1 MPRYSQVFSL
11 KDLFNNPAL
20 KNKLPF
26 VNYKERE
33 LENGKISVRTG
44 LKTVNRQV
52 FDTATSAA
60 RPYYK
65 PIKTIRSGN
74 LMVIGGELVGDHDE
88 AVDAVY
94 NSLLAQTQLISFTA
108 NNANM
113 IRDAL
118 KETEK
123 NKRQYG
129 IDSKLYLR
137 AQSITE
143 IQGMTQKQLGGL
155 MQNIMENIVYG
166 DNFPRTQAKYS
177 VENFE
182 IGSPYNYEQRKL
194 RWKFKVGDL

>member
-26 VNYKERE
+26 VNYKEKE
-33 LENGKISVRTG
+33 LDTGKISVRTG

-52 FDTATSAA
+52 FDTSTSAA

-74 LMVIGGELVGDHDE
+74 MMIIGGELVGDHDE

-94 NSLLAQTQLISFTA
+94 NALLGQTQLLSFTA

-118 KETEK
+118 KEAEK

-166 DNFPRTQAKYS
+166 DNFPKTQSKYR
-177 VENFE
+177 VEDFE